1 MAAERGELMCM
12 SNYVY
17 DQELTGGRKVSSC
30 VQPCRFHIVCRQLCK
45 KDTLTVAFFLCFFF
59 QASSCLPGFIMA
71 AGCGSLRNDL
81 SGLLE
86 MSMCR

>member
-1 MAAERGELMCM
+1 M
-12 SNYVY
+12 SKYVY
-17 DQELTGGRKVSSC
+17 DQELTARSKVSSSC
-30 VQPCRFHIVCRQLCK
+30 VKTCRFHNVCRQLCK
-45 KDTLTVAFFLCFFF
+45 KDTLTVALFFFF
-59 QASSCLPGFIMA
+59 QASFCLPGFIMA

>member
-1 MAAERGELMCM
+1 M
-12 SNYVY
+12 SKYVY
-17 DQELTGGRKVSSC
+17 DQNEALEGRCLSC
-30 VQPCRFHIVCRQLCK
+30 LKTCRFHTVCRQLCK
-45 KDTLTVAFFLCFFF
+45 KDTLTMALFFLFF
-59 QASSCLPGFIMA
+59 QASFCLPGFIMA